1 MTVCQSSET
10 RALGECCRQQGAST
24 GARSVAE
31 SVAGVRE
38 AVTRAGSSA
47 GDVLTAAIGLAD
59 QSRLLS
65 EEVSRTV
72 FGIRAA

>member
-1 MTVCQSSET
+1 VTICQSGET
-10 RALGECCRQQGAST
+10 RALGECCRQQGASS

-47 GDVLTAAIGLAD
+47 GDVLTAAIG

-65 EEVSRTV
+65 AEVSGTV
-72 FGIRAA
+72 LELRAA